1 MNRLVRRA
9 ILGWQAWRSRRQLH
23 RAYPELAQIQKRRE
37 ACRKA
42 HKRGVSSLEK
52 QAREIVHAAL
62 AGRKVQ

>member
-1 MNRLVRRA
+1 MTRIIRRA

-23 RAYPELAQIQKRRE
+23 RAYPELAEIQKRRE
-37 ACRKA
+37 EYRKA
-42 HKRGVSSLEK
+42 HKRGVSSLNR